1 MTNDPPV
8 ELNSF
13 PRRSVKEDDMFDS
26 TKMNLLAGQK
36 ADPDKRSLLEA
47 VTKRIDLSP
56 IIGTE
61 LHGLQLSQLSEQ
73 QKEDLAL
80 FVSERGV
87 VFFRDQDITLEQQ
100 QELGRSWGRVR
111 FMCIQSGAKA
121 TPEKTPSFFTLL
133 KRMPCAIEQNSQHTL
148 STLSTLNFRSKIHA
162 GEGWHTDISFEKVPS
177 SCAILKVVE
186 VPPYGGDTIWASTYA
201 AYDKLSPALRE
212 VIESLTALHNADQF
226 LSAREDPTGQT
237 FLRRDTVAFSIEH
250 PVVRT
255 HPITGWKILYVNK
268 AFTKHIKGFTK
279 AESGK
284 HLRCLID
291 MLLNFLTDH
300 IATSDDVKVRFRW
313 EKNSVAIWDNRATQH
328 LALWDY
334 YPHNRQAQ
342 RVLVL
347 GERPY
352 RDPESKSQLEAGGAL
367 YQAPPL
373 WLRDVDGAGSG
384 YRWSL

>member
-100 QELGRSWGRVR
+100 QELGRSWGPLHVHPIGRKSDPKEDAQL
-111 FMCIQSGAKA
+111 FHTTKA
-121 TPEKTPSFFTLL
+121 
-133 KRMPCAIEQNSQHTL
+133 
-148 STLSTLNFRSKIHA
+148 SKIHA

-186 VPPYGGDTIWASTYA
+186 VPPCGGDTIWASTYA

-284 HLRCLID
+284 HLRSICEH